1 MLVFSPNNAPNG
13 VNYGV
18 GKGYTVE
25 EDVWTPYAM
34 AKLDG
39 NLGGARLTG
48 NIGVQ
53 GVRTDVTSSG
63 QMSLTI
69 KDGYWMVLPSLNLNL
84 RTASDFVVRFAASKE
99 MMRPRLT
106 DLNNVFSVGVD
117 QTTYPGRPIYNG
129 SGGNP
134 RLLGGYRHEFGSLAD
149 AERHPDLTGSD
160 LAEEERDLVLHLIA
174 SHHGFAR
181 PEITALD
188 PDGPP
193 SANAA
198 LAADAALRF
207 ARLQRRLGPWGLAG
221 WEALLRAADQRAS
234 RLLDNRLDGGDA

>member
-1 MLVFSPNNAPNG
+1 MIRDMTTPAADPAATFEPHRPML
-13 VNYGV
+13 
-18 GKGYTVE
+18 
-25 EDVWTPYAM
+25 
-34 AKLDG
+34 
-39 NLGGARLTG
+39 
-48 NIGVQ
+48 
-53 GVRTDVTSSG
+53 TS
-63 QMSLTI
+63 L
-69 KDGYWMVLPSLNLNL
+69 
-84 RTASDFVVRFAASKE
+84 A
-99 MMRPRLT
+99 
-106 DLNNVFSVGVD
+106 
-117 QTTYPGRPIYNG
+117 
-129 SGGNP
+129 
-134 RLLGGYRHEFGSLAD
+134 YRMLGSLAD